1 MLRYALGRLIG
12 TVPVL
17 FGVTLLVFL
26 MAWVTPGDPVVAMLG
41 EASQG
46 ISRQALEDLRREL
59 GLDRPL
65 PVQYVG
71 YVAGLLRGDL
81 GNSVRSRRPVLAEIR
96 DRLPATLELAL
107 AALTIAVALGV
118 TLGVLAAVRKRTWV
132 DGAAIAV
139 ALVGVSIP
147 VFWSGF
153 LLMMV
158 FALELGWLPASGRGT
173 WRHLVLPAVTV
184 GVSSAAFIARIT
196 RGAVLEALAQ
206 DYVRT
211 AKAKGLAP
219 RRVVLRHALR
229 NALLP
234 IVTVVGLQLG
244 GLLGG
249 AVLTETVFAWPGVGR
264 LLVDAIV
271 ARDLPLVQGSV
282 LVVSLLF
289 ILVNLAVDL
298 SYAAINPKVRYG

>member
-1 MLRYALGRLIG
+1 LLRYALGRLIG

-46 ISRQALEDLRREL
+46 ISRQALDDLRREL

-219 RRVVLRHALR
+219 RRVVMRHALR

-282 LVVSLLF
+282 LVISLLF

>member
-46 ISRQALEDLRREL
+46 ISRQALDDLRREL

-81 GNSVRSRRPVLAEIR
+81 GTSVRSRRPVLAEIR

-219 RRVVLRHALR
+219 RRVVMRHALR

-282 LVVSLLF
+282 LVISLLF

>member
-1 MLRYALGRLIG
+1 
-12 TVPVL
+12 VL

-26 MAWVTPGDPVVAMLG
+26 MAWVTPGDPLVAVLG

-46 ISRQALEDLRREL
+46 ISRQALEELRTEM

-65 PVQYVG
+65 PVQYAS
-71 YVAGLLRGDL
+71 YLAAVARGDL
-81 GNSVRSRRPVLAEIR
+81 GTSIRSRRPVLAEVL
-96 DRLPATLELAL
+96 DRLPATVELAL
-107 AALTIAVALGV
+107 AALSVAVLVGV
-118 TLGVLAAVRKRTWV
+118 TLGVLAAVRKGTLV

-139 ALVGVSIP
+139 ALIGVSVP

-153 LLMMV
+153 LLMML
-158 FALELGWLPASGRGT
+158 FSLELGWLPASGRGT
-173 WRHLVLPAVTV
+173 WRHLVLPAIAV

-196 RGAVLEALAQ
+196 RGAVLEALGQ

-211 AKAKGLAP
+211 AHAKGLRP
-219 RRVVLRHALR
+219 SRVIVRHALR

-249 AVLTETVFAWPGVGR
+249 AVLTESVFAWPGVGR
-264 LLVDAIV
+264 LLVDAII
-271 ARDLPLVQGSV
+271 ARDLPVVQGAV

-289 ILVNLAVDL
+289 IMVNLAVDL

>member
-1 MLRYALGRLIG
+1 LLRYALGRIVG

-17 FGVTLLVFL
+17 FGMTLLVFL

-46 ISRQALEDLRREL
+46 MSRQALDELRREL

-65 PVQYVG
+65 PVQYLA
-71 YVAGLLRGDL
+71 YVRGLLRGDL
-81 GNSVRSRRPVLAEIR
+81 GVSVRSRRPVLAEIR
-96 DRLPATLELAL
+96 DRLPATVELAL

-118 TLGVLAAVRKRTWV
+118 SLGVVAAVRKRTWV

-139 ALVGVSIP
+139 ALVGVSVP

-153 LLMMV
+153 VLMIV

-173 WRHLVLPAVTV
+173 WRHLVLPAVAV

-196 RGAVLEALAQ
+196 RGAVLEALGQ

-211 AKAKGLAP
+211 ARAKGLAP
-219 RRVVLRHALR
+219 RRVVFRHALR

-282 LVVSLLF
+282 MVVSLLF
-289 ILVNLAVDL
+289 ILVNLTVDL

>member
-1 MLRYALGRLIG
+1 MLRYALGRLLG

-81 GNSVRSRRPVLAEIR
+81 GDSIRSRRPVLAEIR
-96 DRLPATLELAL
+96 DRLPATIELAL

-118 TLGVLAAVRKRTWV
+118 ALGVLAAVRQRTWV

-173 WRHLVLPAVTV
+173 WQHLVLPAFTV

-219 RRVVLRHALR
+219 RRVVMRHALR

-298 SYAAINPKVRYG
+298 SYAAINPRVRYG

>member
-1 MLRYALGRLIG
+1 LLRYALGRIVG

-41 EASQG
+41 EAVQG
-46 ISRQALEDLRREL
+46 IPASALDELRREL

-65 PVQYVG
+65 PLQYLG
-71 YVAGLLRGDL
+71 YLGGLVRGDL
-81 GNSVRSRRPVLAEIR
+81 GVSVRSRRPVLAEIG
-96 DRLPATLELAL
+96 DRLPATVELAL
-107 AALTIAVALGV
+107 AGLAVAVALGIS
-118 TLGVLAAVRKRTWV
+118 LGVVAAVRRRSWV
-132 DGAAIAV
+132 DGLAIV
-139 ALVGVSIP
+139 TALVGVSVP

-153 LLMMV
+153 LLMIV
-158 FALELGWLPASGRGT
+158 FSLELGWLPASGRGDA
-173 WRHLVLPAVTV
+173 RHLVLPALTV
-184 GVSSAAFIARIT
+184 GLSSAAFIARIT
-196 RGAVLEALAQ
+196 RGAVLEALGQ

-211 AKAKGLAP
+211 AHAKGLAP
-219 RRVVLRHALR
+219 RRVVVRHALR

-271 ARDLPLVQGSV
+271 ARDLPVMQGAV

-289 ILVNLAVDL
+289 LLVNLTVDL
-298 SYAAINPKVRYG
+298 SYAAIHPKVRYG

>member
-1 MLRYALGRLIG
+1 MFGYLLGRLLG

-17 FGVTLLVFL
+17 FGVTLLVFAMTWL
-26 MAWVTPGDPVVAMLG
+26 TPGDPVVALLG
-41 EASQG
+41 ETAQG
-46 ISRQALEDLRREL
+46 ISAEAREDLRRQL
-59 GLDRPL
+59 GLDRPW
-65 PVQYVG
+65 PVQYLE
-71 YVAGLLRGDL
+71 YVTGLAQGDL
-81 GNSVRSRRPVLAEIR
+81 GTSIRSRRPVVDEVL
-96 DRLPATLELAL
+96 DRLPATAELAL
-107 AALTIAVALGV
+107 AGLAIAVVVGVSLGV
-118 TLGVLAAVRKRTWV
+118 AAAVRKRTWV
-132 DGAAIAV
+132 DALAIAV
-139 ALVGVSIP
+139 ALVGVSVP

-153 LLMMV
+153 LLMLV

-173 WRHLVLPAVTV
+173 WQHLVLPALTV
-184 GVSSAAFIARIT
+184 GISSAAFIARIT
-196 RGAVLEALAQ
+196 RGAVLETLGQ

-211 AKAKGLAP
+211 ARAKGVAA
-219 RRVVLRHALR
+219 RRVVVRHALR

-264 LLVDAIV
+264 MLVDAIL

-289 ILVNLAVDL
+289 ILVNLTVDL

>member
-1 MLRYALGRLIG
+1 MLRYALGRLLG

-65 PVQYVG
+65 PVQYLD

-81 GNSVRSRRPVLAEIR
+81 GDSVRSRRPVLSEIR
-96 DRLPATLELAL
+96 DRLPATIELAL
-107 AALTIAVALGV
+107 AALAIAVALGV
-118 TLGVLAAVRKRTWV
+118 ALGVLAAVRKRTWV

-139 ALVGVSIP
+139 ALLGVSVP

-153 LLMMV
+153 LLMIV

-211 AKAKGLAP
+211 ARAKGLAP

-289 ILVNLAVDL
+289 ILVNLTVDL

>member
-1 MLRYALGRLIG
+1 LLGYALRRLVG

-17 FGVTLLVFL
+17 FGVTLVVFAMTWL
-26 MAWVTPGDPVVAMLG
+26 TPGDPVVALLG
-41 EASQG
+41 DSAQG
-46 ISRQALEDLRREL
+46 ITGQAREDLRRQL
-59 GLDRPL
+59 GLDRPWPAQYL
-65 PVQYVG
+65 DYVG
-71 YVAGLLRGDL
+71 GLVRGDL
-81 GNSVRSRRPVLAEIR
+81 GTSVRSRRPVLREVL
-96 DRLPATLELAL
+96 DRLPATAELAL
-107 AALTIAVALGV
+107 AGLAIAVALGV
-118 TLGVLAAVRKRTWV
+118 SLGVAAALRKRTWV
-132 DGAAIAV
+132 DALAIAV
-139 ALVGVSIP
+139 ALVGVSVP

-153 LLMMV
+153 LLMLV
-158 FALELGWLPASGRGT
+158 FSLDLGWLPASGRGT

-196 RGAVLEALAQ
+196 RGAVLETLGQ

-211 AKAKGLAP
+211 ARAKGVAE
-219 RRVVLRHALR
+219 RIVVVRHALR

-249 AVLTETVFAWPGVGR
+249 AVLTESVFAWPGVGR
-264 LLVDAIV
+264 MLVDAIL

-282 LVVSLLF
+282 LVVALLF

>member
-1 MLRYALGRLIG
+1 
-12 TVPVL
+12 VPVL

-65 PVQYVG
+65 PVQYLD

-81 GNSVRSRRPVLAEIR
+81 GDSVRSRRPVLSEIR
-96 DRLPATLELAL
+96 DRLPATIELAL
-107 AALTIAVALGV
+107 AALAIAVALGV
-118 TLGVLAAVRKRTWV
+118 ALGVLAAVRKRTWV
-132 DGAAIAV
+132 DGDAIAV
-139 ALVGVSIP
+139 ALLGVSVP

-153 LLMMV
+153 LLMIV

-211 AKAKGLAP
+211 ARAKGLAP

-289 ILVNLAVDL
+289 ILVNLTVDL

>member
-1 MLRYALGRLIG
+1 MLRYVVGRLVG

-17 FGVTLLVFL
+17 FGVTLLVFAMTVL
-26 MAWVTPGDPVVAMLG
+26 TPGDRVVALLG
-41 EASQG
+41 DAAQG
-46 ISRQALEDLRREL
+46 IGQTAREDLRREL
-59 GLDRPL
+59 GLDQPL
-65 PVQYVG
+65 PLQYVQYVG
-71 YVAGLLRGDL
+71 GLVQGDL
-81 GNSVRSRRPVLAEIR
+81 GRSARSRRPVVTEIM
-96 DRLPATLELAL
+96 DRLPATVELAL
-107 AALTIAVALGV
+107 AGLAIAVALGV
-118 TLGVLAAVRKRTWV
+118 SLGVLAAVRRGSV
-132 DGAAIAV
+132 FDSLAVAV
-139 ALVGVSIP
+139 ALVGVSVP
-147 VFWSGF
+147 VFWMGF
-153 LLMMV
+153 LLMIV

-184 GVSSAAFIARIT
+184 GVASAAFIARIT
-196 RGAVLEALAQ
+196 RGAVIETLGQ

-211 AKAKGLAP
+211 ARSKGLAE

-229 NALLP
+229 PAMLP

-271 ARDLPLVQGSV
+271 ARDLPVVQGSV
-282 LVVSLLF
+282 LVIALLF
-289 ILVNLAVDL
+289 IGVNLVVDL

>member
-1 MLRYALGRLIG
+1 MLRYALGRLLG

-81 GNSVRSRRPVLAEIR
+81 GDSIRSRRPVLAEIR
-96 DRLPATLELAL
+96 DRLPATIELAL

-118 TLGVLAAVRKRTWV
+118 ALGVLAAVRQRTWV

-173 WRHLVLPAVTV
+173 WQHLVLPAFTV

-298 SYAAINPKVRYG
+298 SYAAINPRVRYG

>member
-1 MLRYALGRLIG
+1 
-12 TVPVL
+12 VL

-65 PVQYVG
+65 PVQYVD
-71 YVAGLLRGDL
+71 YVGGLLRGDL
-81 GNSVRSRRPVLAEIR
+81 GDSVRSRRPVLAEIR

-153 LLMMV
+153 LLMIV